1 MQELNINADRICEA
15 ISKIGYNPSSAI
27 MDIVDN
33 SFMADAKQ
41 IIIKLFLKEGM
52 TVNNAKSIDKIV
64 IVDNGKGMDDDGIKK
79 AMELGSDV
87 NYDANSLSKYGLGL
101 KSAGFSLGRRI
112 EIVSKV
118 IDQPISQK
126 YYLDRDLIKA
136 SGIFGYENEDA
147 DDLQL
152 TFLNN
157 NESGTLVSFSN
168 LIYTSR
174 VSASKLVEEL
184 SYKAGVNYYE
194 FLKSG
199 TISLKIEIYNTEG
212 SEILKEKVVQAK
224 DMLFWNEAYEDFIKE
239 EYDCKR
245 PCKVLDDEFENPLNP
260 TGKKIKIQATI
271 FPKDSM
277 RSYPN
282 FTEEEQ
288 KKIKEYEV
296 GLKNSG
302 FYFYRNGRLIKW
314 GEDLFLNREY
324 GLRVKISFDTEHD
337 ELFDVDVSKQHLTVS
352 EDVEHILKL
361 FVNNPRNYSKELF
374 EICDSML
381 KASKN
386 KGKEGSEFNASNST
400 LEEEDDQTSNISK
413 EEEKIRKEL
422 LADKSKEYVDA
433 QPKYENEGEEN
444 ETFRRVRY
452 WEKGRNL
459 WDNGLDRVE
468 GSYVLINKTHPF
480 YDLVLSN
487 FEKGSFERQSME
499 AIFYSLA
506 VGQNLT
512 VQKFADVDGNL
523 VLDIFKQFAR
533 SASHQLDN
541 WVNNN
546 WDLLDNES

>member
-1 MQELNINADRICEA
+1 MQELSINADRICEA

-33 SFMADAKQ
+33 SFMADAKK
-41 IIIKLFLKEGM
+41 IIVKLFLKDGM

-64 IVDNGKGMDDDGIKK
+64 IVDNGKGMNDDGIKK

-87 NYDANSLSKYGLGL
+87 NYEANSLSKYGLGL

-112 EIVSKV
+112 EIISK
-118 IDQPISQK
+118 ILDQRISQK
-126 YYLDRDLIKA
+126 YFLDRDLIKA
-136 SGIFGYENEDA
+136 TGVFGYEKEDA
-147 DDLQL
+147 DDLQ
-152 TFLNN
+152 TAFLDNN
-157 NESGTLVSFSN
+157 ASGTLVSFVN

-199 TISLKIEIYNTEG
+199 TVSFKIEIYNSEG

-224 DMLFWNEAYEDFIKE
+224 DMLFWNEAYDDFIKE
-239 EYDCKR
+239 QYDCKK
-245 PCKVLDDEFENPLNP
+245 PCKVLEDEFENPLNP

-314 GEDLFLNREY
+314 GENLYLNRDY

-352 EDVEHILKL
+352 EDVEHILKIL
-361 FVNNPRNYSKELF
+361 VNNPRNYSKELF

-413 EEEKIRKEL
+413 EEEKKRKEL
-422 LADKSKEYVDA
+422 LADKSKEYVEE
-433 QPKYENEGEEN
+433 QPKYENAGEEN

-468 GSYVLINKTHPF
+468 GSYVLINNTHPF

-487 FEKGSFERQSME
+487 LEKGSFERQSIE
-499 AIFYSLA
+499 AILYSLA